1 MRKSITLCLG
11 GVLTFYVCLAL
22 AEQNHSLPSFIV
34 RGSVEITEYDGQ
46 TLRDPRPNF
55 PGYPDDLLSGG
66 LNADGLQSVTPPGFA
81 DPLNPS
87 ITEIRR
93 RALYTN
99 FRAVT
104 DMATAGGYGLF
115 WGPGSEQNL
124 KDEFPGVARGLIPG
138 VEYRALMKKPTGSG
152 NVNKVPVA
160 VQIPDHFDHDD
171 PCVFLAP
178 PSGSRGYYGGIAI
191 GEWGLTKRCA
201 VVLPGKAT
209 GTGFHL
215 LGTDEVYDRDG
226 MLTPVEEIGRKSQF
240 TVKETGRLIDYI
252 ERNPDRVAV
261 KHAHSQINPE
271 RLWGELALQGIKFAF
286 WALNQEFDEDRKE
299 KDDDDDDDDDDEYKF
314 KPANTLVIASGTS
327 NGAGTSLR
335 ALEKDRKRI
344 IDGLVVIEP
353 SINPDSAGK
362 FVIDFGGEEFT
373 GHGTSLYDNHTL
385 MGIYAPCAALSSSLT
400 GTPFNVDPIG
410 APVSARANR
419 CSALRDF
426 GLLTKDQLS
435 DQANESL
442 AILRENGYYAEQDT
456 LLASHE
462 WLNLWRS
469 LNPVYAAA
477 HGRFPVWA
485 NLCGISFGA
494 TGIDGM
500 PTFVSQDAAAILF
513 STSNGIP
520 PTSGINLIND
530 AAANG
535 PILETLSVSPTSQ
548 LMDLNLDGA
557 RCFRYLATGDPSLL
571 NGQETRRDR
580 RHFRRVQRG
589 IAETRT
595 TGDLHGTPA
604 IILTGRNDAL
614 VFPNYHS
621 RPYFGLNQLVEGAE
635 SRLSYIEVVN
645 AQHFEALI
653 STLWVD
659 PTTGVQFVPL
669 HYYLF
674 QALEW
679 MHKYL
684 KGDVDGLPPSQVLR
698 PIPRGMKAYKL
709 SDIDSRLLPHI
720 VPDPDDGDQIT
731 FDGDVLRIPK

>member
-1 MRKSITLCLG
+1 MRKFITLCLG
-11 GVLTFYVCLAL
+11 NILIFVVGLAV
-22 AEQNHSLPSFIV
+22 ADKYHSSPSFIV
-34 RGSVEITEYDGQ
+34 RGSIEVTEYDGH
-46 TLRDPRPNF
+46 TLRDTRQYF

-66 LNADGLQSVTPPGFA
+66 LNADGLQSNTPPGFA
-81 DPLNPS
+81 DPLNPT

-99 FRAVT
+99 FRAIT
-104 DMATAGGYGLF
+104 DMTTAGGYGKF
-115 WGPGSEQNL
+115 WGPGSEPKL
-124 KDEFPGVARGLIPG
+124 EKEFPGIEPGLIPG
-138 VEYRALMKKPTGSG
+138 VEYRALMKKPVGSG

-160 VQIPDHFDHDD
+160 VQIPDHFDPDD

-191 GEWGLTKRCA
+191 GEWGLIKGCA

-240 TVKETGRLIDYI
+240 TLKETRRLNNYI
-252 ERNPDRVAV
+252 NRNPDRVAV

-271 RLWGELALQGIKFAF
+271 RLWGNFALQGIKFAF

-299 KDDDDDDDDDDEYKF
+299 KDDDDDDEYKF

-327 NGAGTSLR
+327 NGAGASLR
-335 ALEKDRKRI
+335 ALEKDRQRI

-362 FVIDFGGEEFT
+362 FVIDFGGDRFA

-385 MGIYAPCAALSSSLT
+385 MAIYAPCAALSSSLT
-400 GTPFNVDPIG
+400 GTPYNLDPIG
-410 APVSARANR
+410 APAGARANR
-419 CSALRDF
+419 CSALREF
-426 GLLTKDQLS
+426 GFLTAYKLS
-435 DQANESL
+435 DQADESL
-442 AILRENGYYAEQDT
+442 AILREYGYYAEQDK

-485 NLCGISFGA
+485 NLCGISFAA
-494 TGIDGM
+494 TGNDGM
-500 PTFVSQDAAAILF
+500 PTYLSQDAAAILF

-530 AAANG
+530 EAANG

-571 NGQETRRDR
+571 NRRETRKDR
-580 RHFRRVQRG
+580 RNFRRVQRG

-595 TGDLHGTPA
+595 TGDLHGTTA

-621 RPYFGLNQLVEGAE
+621 RPYFGLNQLVEGDE

-645 AQHFEALI
+645 AQHFEAFI

-659 PTTGVQFVPL
+659 PKTGVQFVPL

-679 MHKYL
+679 MHNYL
-684 KGDVDGLPPSQVLR
+684 TGDVDDLPPSQVLR
-698 PIPRGMKAYKL
+698 PIPRGMKAYEL
-709 SDIDSRLLPHI
+709 SDIDSKLLPPI
-720 VPDPDDGDQIT
+720 APDPDYGDRIN
-731 FDGDVLRIPK
+731 FDGDKLSLKIPK